1 MQRADGVTSVLFVC
15 RGNTCRSPMAA
26 ALARKVLG
34 SEIEIQSAGIEACDG
49 APAAQNAVAVMAER
63 GIDLSGHRARRVDA
77 AGLASFDLVVALDS
91 GIAATLRALGV
102 DPVRLVTLD
111 VPDPFGQ
118 SVEAYRAT
126 AEQIARALEGIF
138 RPGGHIDEEGG
149 T

>member
-63 GIDLSGHRARRVDA
+63 PPGPQRTS
-77 AGLASFDLVVALDS
+77 
-91 GIAATLRALGV
+91 
-102 DPVRLVTLD
+102 P
-111 VPDPFGQ
+111 
-118 SVEAYRAT
+118 
-126 AEQIARALEGIF
+126 IARSK
-138 RPGGHIDEEGG
+138 RR